1 MFNVRIWTWH
11 KHTMISLVIQQ
22 DMKKKIFIF
31 ICVLEILWNISV
43 ATSCKAFQHGHFGE
57 YFLVFVKHKWIKTII
72 DQYTFFRVSL
82 NLRKWG
88 KCYIFEWIIYSDLG
102 SLVANKTGYLSCALN
117 ILRCKV
123 IPKKA
128 FLKVLYIRFY
138 L

>member
-1 MFNVRIWTWH
+1 MLNVRIWTWH
-11 KHTMISLVIQQ
+11 KHTMLSLVIQE
-22 DMKKKIFIF
+22 DMKKNIYFYLRFRNIMKHLSCNKLQSFSAWTLWRIF
-31 ICVLEILWNISV
+31 
-43 ATSCKAFQHGHFGE
+43 FG
-57 YFLVFVKHKWIKTII
+57 FVKHKWIKTII